1 MPNIA
6 YDTFLVEMG
15 LPIVLNLNIAI
26 AMGLFICVLI
36 PSIMYPTTIVT
47 TLIIFILMYYVE
59 KLIFKSVNDSATL
72 QSSAASQLILELVGS
87 VAGAEII
94 RAYKK
99 EDMFLKR

>member
-1 MPNIA
+1 
-6 YDTFLVEMG
+6 MG
-15 LPIVLNLNIAI
+15 LPIVLNLNITI

-36 PSIMYPTTIVT
+36 PSIMYPITIVT
-47 TLIIFILMYYVE
+47 TLIIFFLMHYVE
-59 KLIFKSVNDSATL
+59 KLIIKSVNDSATL

-87 VAGAEII
+87 VSGAEII